1 MTARQLEGRR
11 VAIAATDP
19 AALLGAEITERDV
32 NRAVNQVPPPESAKL
47 DAARGLRNAV
57 LVGAFVW
64 SSGFFVG
71 LWIAGVVG

>member
-1 MTARQLEGRR
+1 MKL
-11 VAIAATDP
+11 AATDP
-19 AALLGAEITERDV
+19 AALLGAEITERQV
-32 NRAVNQVPPPESAKL
+32 NRAVNHVPPPESAKL

-71 LWIAGVVG
+71 LWIAGVVR